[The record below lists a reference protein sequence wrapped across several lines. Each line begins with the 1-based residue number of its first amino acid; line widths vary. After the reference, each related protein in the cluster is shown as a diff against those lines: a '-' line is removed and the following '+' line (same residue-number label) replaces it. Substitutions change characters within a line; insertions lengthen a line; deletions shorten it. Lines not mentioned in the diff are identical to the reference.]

1 MSDRR
6 LLDEERRRIAEAVRE
21 ACVRAAL
28 DGYQEAGISG
38 LCHDG
43 ALEYA
48 VDAIRMLDLDTVLSG
63 YTPKP

>member
-1 MSDRR
+1 MTDQAIHE
-6 LLDEERRRIAEAVRE
+6 EERRRIAEAVRA

-38 LCHDG
+38 LCHEG

-48 VDAIRMLDLDTVLSG
+48 VDAIRMLDVEAVLREAG
-63 YTPKP
+63 

>member
-1 MSDRR
+1 MTDQKRV
-6 LLDEERRRIAEAVRE
+6 EEEQQRIAEAVRQ

-28 DGYQEAGISG
+28 EGYEEAGISG

-48 VDAIRMLDLDTVLSG
+48 VDAIRMLDLEAVLRG
-63 YTPKP
+63 LR